1 MLQMHIDIFNILL
14 FPAGRTLSS
23 VVIKSLLS
31 IKTAEKT
38 THTEIS
44 LVTRYS
50 NRFEKKPVS
59 KTSFHCNVC
68 MVHKTRSHLFSE
80 MGDHLVKHGDGVKD
94 IAFTVQDCD
103 FIVQVNTNS
112 KMHSQLYYFT
122 IH

>member
-23 VVIKSLLS
+23 AVIKPLLS
-31 IKTAEKT
+31 IKTTEKT
-38 THTEIS
+38 THTEIL
-44 LVTRYS
+44 LVT
-50 NRFEKKPVS
+50 RFEKKPVS

-112 KMHSQLYYFT
+112 KMHSQLYYST
-122 IH
+122 IHSPR